1 MKLTELKVGEKAIV
15 LNVDLPQRFKK
26 RLFDIGISRG
36 REVTLFHKSP
46 MGDPRAYFSGGALI
60 AIRNRDAE
68 KIEVY
73 PFTE

>member
-46 MGDPRAYFSGGALI
+46 SGDPRAYFSGGALI
-60 AIRNRDAE
+60 ALRNADAE
-68 KIEVY
+68 KIEV
-73 PFTE
+73 TVKT

>member
-36 REVTLFHKSP
+36 KEVTLFHKSP
-46 MGDPRAYFSGGALI
+46 AGDPRGSAPLRLEMLSL
-60 AIRNRDAE
+60 
-68 KIEVY
+68 
-73 PFTE
+73 P